1 MNFSSEF
8 SPKGQKKKKIYSR
21 DSKGSFS
28 EQKKKKYCNNRKT
41 ERYTNGFRQKTD
53 FKAIDIRKKYAKY

>member
-1 MNFSSEF
+1 MSFSSEF
-8 SPKGQKKKKIYSR
+8 SPKGQKKKKRFTQEIVR
-21 DSKGSFS
+21 DHFLNR
-28 EQKKKKYCNNRKT
+28 KKKYCNNRET